1 MSHKLLNSLHLQ
13 GLLSFGPES
22 EAVELTN
29 LNVLIGPN
37 GVGKSNFIEAVELL
51 HATPADFS
59 GVIRIGGT
67 PSDWIWSGPRKAT
80 ESSSSSSSS
89 VSRST
94 SPSSTGSGGYSSS
107 SSSSSSSSPS
117 ITARRAR
124 VEAILSPFDNTPE
137 LRYAIEFADSSGR
150 LEITDEVLEE
160 ARKAKPRAKD
170 VRFYYR
176 FQRGHPAINISEAVS
191 DEATQRRFKKHK
203 LKRESIDP
211 QQSILSQRKDPDLYP
226 EVTSTAARFA
236 GVQVFREW
244 SFGRSAALRAAQS
257 SNLPTNVLLP
267 QLVNLG
273 LVLNNLEHQDEWARF
288 NDLMGQFL
296 PRYKRLTT
304 RISAGSVQVYL
315 HEEGLSAP
323 VPATRLSD
331 GTLRFLAL
339 LAILLSPEPATLICI
354 EEPELGLHPD
364 ALSLLAELLVEASEK
379 TQLIVTTH
387 SDVLVS
393 ALTEQAE
400 SVLVCD
406 YLENGTE
413 LRRLESKRL
422 MHWLEKF
429 RLGEVWRLG
438 KLGGNLW

>member
-1 MSHKLLNSLHLQ
+1 MNNKLLDGIQLK
-13 GLLSFGPES
+13 GFLSFGRMS
-22 EAVELTN
+22 EPTQLTN

-51 HATPADFS
+51 HATQSDFS
-59 GVIRIGGT
+59 GVIRLGGT
-67 PSDWIWSGPRKAT
+67 PNDWVWHGSKEAT
-80 ESSSSSSSS
+80 AARIEVILSS
-89 VSRST
+89 VNST
-94 SPSSTGSGGYSSS
+94 PK
-107 SSSSSSSSPS
+107 
-117 ITARRAR
+117 
-124 VEAILSPFDNTPE
+124 
-137 LRYAIEFADSSGR
+137 LRYALEFTESAGR
-150 LEITDEVLEE
+150 LEIADEILEE
-160 ARKAKPRAKD
+160 ADKANLRARD

-176 FQRGHPAINISEAVS
+176 FQRGHPMINVNEISETSKKGAWPYR
-191 DEATQRRFKKHK
+191 QRR
-203 LKRESIDP
+203 LKRENIDP

-226 EVTSTAARFA
+226 EITAAAKRFGA
-236 GVQVFREW
+236 IQVFREW
-244 SFGRSAALRAAQS
+244 SFGRSAALRAAQP
-257 SNLPTNVLLP
+257 SNLPTDALLP

-273 LVLNNLEHQDEWARF
+273 LVLNDLEHRDEWTRF
-288 NDLMGQFL
+288 NELMQRFL
-296 PRYKRLTT
+296 PRFKRLSTKV
-304 RISAGSVQVYL
+304 SAGSVQVYL

-339 LAILLSPEPATLICI
+339 LAILLNPESATLICI

-364 ALSLLAELLVEASEK
+364 AMLLLADLLAEASEK

-393 ALTEQAE
+393 ALTDQIE

-413 LRRLESKRL
+413 LRRLESAKL
-422 MHWLEKF
+422 THWLGKY
-429 RLGEVWRLG
+429 RLGEIWRLG

>member
-1 MSHKLLNSLHLQ
+1 MNNNLLNSLQLK
-13 GLLSFGPES
+13 GFLSFSPES
-22 EAVELTN
+22 EPVALTN

-37 GVGKSNFIEAVELL
+37 GVGKSNFIEAIELL

-59 GVIRIGGT
+59 GVIRLGGT
-67 PSDWIWSGPRKAT
+67 PSDWIWHGGKGAT
-80 ESSSSSSSS
+80 AARIESLLAP
-89 VSRST
+89 V
-94 SPSSTGSGGYSSS
+94 
-107 SSSSSSSSPS
+107 
-117 ITARRAR
+117 
-124 VEAILSPFDNTPE
+124 NKTPE
-137 LRYAIEFADSSGR
+137 LRYALEFTDSAGR
-150 LEITDEVLEE
+150 LEIADEVLEE
-160 ARKAKPRAKD
+160 AMKADRSAKD

-176 FQRGHPAINISEAVS
+176 FQRGHPAINVNETVVSSEGFRLPYK
-191 DEATQRRFKKHK
+191 QRK

-211 QQSILSQRKDPDLYP
+211 QQSILSQRKDPDQYP
-226 EVTSTAARFA
+226 ELTATAKRFD
-236 GVQVFREW
+236 GIQVFREW
-244 SFGRSAALRAAQS
+244 SFGRSAALRAPQPT
-257 SNLPTNVLLP
+257 NLPTAALLP

-273 LVLNNLEHQDEWARF
+273 LVLNDLQNRDEWTRF
-288 NDLMGQFL
+288 NDLLSKFL
-296 PRYKRLTT
+296 PRFKRLSTK
-304 RISAGSVQVYL
+304 ISAGSVQVLL
-315 HEEGLSAP
+315 HEDGLSVP

-339 LAILLSPEPATLICI
+339 LAILLNPRSATLICI

-364 ALSLLAELLVEASEK
+364 AMSLLADLLTEAAEK

-393 ALTEQAE
+393 ALTEQAD

-413 LRRLESKRL
+413 LRRLESAKL
-422 MHWLEKF
+422 KHWLEKY